1 MTTNLLYLGKLPIKG
16 KNGNRDVGPL
26 YAKTNLRNEKT
37 VKWAIRKHCDP
48 DLATK
53 AIEGFRRSAGSPSLA
68 EIDFLRTDV
77 PYHDVPRDWHYQRAL
92 RVVERMFRPHRRLKP
107 VSFPDLRFYPWS
119 LPVSAEAPFTREKKW
134 IDIIRQRQADGED
147 IDGKITFHNLYNEIF
162 ELNRRLVHGIKDKS
176 SQFWTPS
183 GKPIPYEYSSLHTR
197 AHLVKQED
205 EDKLRAVFGV
215 PKLLLMVENM
225 FVWQLQKEYLNEKVD
240 SPMLWGDETFKGGW
254 RRLFEKISLTGA
266 NSIISADWSGFDRLA
281 LHEVID
287 DVHNMWRQWFDF
299 DDGYEPTDSV
309 DPNPPAR
316 LAYQKTTTSEERI
329 QSLWDWMCYSIK
341 HTPIRAESGNL
352 YQWQFNGIASGYQ
365 QTQLLDSFVN
375 AIMLLTCY
383 SALGINI
390 ECKNF
395 LLKVQGDDS
404 LSAFLERVIETD
416 GKLFLDK
423 LAAEA
428 LTRFNAVLSV
438 DKTTSG
444 TSPDD
449 VEVLSYRNKHG
460 IAYRDEAELL
470 AHLLYPE
477 RSRGPA
483 ELAASA
489 IGIAY
494 AAMGS
499 SPAVYKVCE
508 DVHNFL
514 TTELRIVPDFREW
527 KWMERS
533 GIEWPLPST
542 QFPTFE
548 ETYLQN
554 FIIEGRSERMK
565 QRLWPTQPTGD
576 YGFYFKND

>member
-16 KNGNRDVGPL
+16 KNGQRNVGSQ
-26 YAKTNLRNEKT
+26 YGKTNLRNEKT
-37 VKWAIRKHCDP
+37 VKWAIHKHCSP
-48 DLATK
+48 ELADK
-53 AIEGFRRSAGSPSLA
+53 AIHGFRRSTGSPDLA

-77 PYHDVPRDWHYQRAL
+77 SYHDVTRDWHYQRAL
-92 RVVERMFRPHRRLKP
+92 RVAERMFRPHRRLKP

-134 IDIIRQRQADGED
+134 TDIIRQRQADGED
-147 IDGKITFHNLYNEIF
+147 IDGKLTFHNLYNEIF

-183 GKPIPYEYSSLHTR
+183 GVPIPYEYNSLHTR

-240 SPMLWGDETFKGGW
+240 SPMLWGLETFKGGW
-254 RRLFEKISLTGA
+254 KRLYDLIAHKRSNTV
-266 NSIISADWSGFDRLA
+266 ISADWSGFDRLA

-287 DVHNMWRQWFDF
+287 DVHNMWRSWFDF
-299 DDGYEPTDSV
+299 DQGYEPTDAT

-329 QSLWDWMCYSIK
+329 QNLWDWMCYSIK

-352 YQWQFNGIASGYQ
+352 YRWQYNGIASGFQ

-375 AIMLLTCY
+375 AIMILTCF
-383 SALGINI
+383 SSLGINI
-390 ECKNF
+390 ESADF

-404 LSAFLERVIETD
+404 LTAFAERVAECD
-416 GKLFLDK
+416 GKDFLVCFAD
-423 LAAEA
+423 EA
-428 LTRFNAVLSV
+428 LRRFNSILSV
-438 DKTTSG
+438 DKTTMGNDPS
-444 TSPDD
+444 D

-494 AAMGS
+494 AAMGCS
-499 SPAVYKVCE
+499 HPVYRVCE

-514 TTELRIVPDFREW
+514 TKELEVEPDFREW

-554 FIIEGRSERMK
+554 YIIGGRPEKMK
-565 QRLWPTQPTGD
+565 QRLWPTEPTGD
-576 YGFYFKND
+576 YGFYFIND